1 MYAEL
6 MPEAYSIWE
15 WLEKESSS
23 KLFEKSGI
31 INISAAD
38 DGSTQEIEQILTKM
52 NVECSVMSAQGRN
65 YFLKS
70 KNSTFRGEKKIPN
83 IVQK

>member
-6 MPEAYSIWE
+6 MPEAYEIWE
-15 WLEKESSS
+15 WLEKESGS

-52 NVECSVMSAQGRN
+52 KVECSVMSA
-65 YFLKS
+65 
-70 KNSTFRGEKKIPN
+70 RGEIWRF
-83 IVQK
+83 